1 MAGGELLGPAKTTT
15 TSPKRCGSAQN
26 GGRRRAGS
34 NGEPVFVVL
43 DTNHFSELVH
53 DTVCWARLRQRFS
66 DHRADVLPTIVTAQ
80 EITEGWCAFI
90 RQQKVGSTKQ
100 IHGYKQFQ
108 HSLELLMELTILAF
122 DEQAAEVFRVLRT
135 DLPRTGTQDLKI
147 ASVCLAHDATRLT
160 RNTVDFK
167 KVPAS

>member
-1 MAGGELLGPAKTTT
+1 M
-15 TSPKRCGSAQN
+15 
-26 GGRRRAGS
+26 
-34 NGEPVFVVL
+34 FVVL

-53 DTVCWARLRQRFS
+53 DTVRCTRLKQRFS
-66 DHRADVLPTIVTAQ
+66 DRSADVLTTIVTAQ

-90 RQQKVGSTKQ
+90 RKQKAGSPKQ

-122 DEQAAEVFRVLRT
+122 DEQAAEVFRGLRK

-147 ASVCLAHDATRLT
+147 ASICLAHDATLLT

-167 KVPAS
+167 KVPGLRIENWLD